1 VGYVST
7 RIRTQASEGST
18 MNTPTGDFK
27 RGVIRVSDAE
37 RDQAVAEL
45 SEHYQAGRL
54 TLDEFDDRSSQ
65 ALRARTGSDL
75 DALFTDLPKG
85 AAPSVLA
92 PPARPVADFPDGPVR
107 RRADRPFTART
118 VIACVIAVLII
129 GNVAGS
135 FGAHHFHSGWLV
147 PVIVLSFVFLRLS
160 RR

>member
-1 VGYVST
+1 
-7 RIRTQASEGST
+7 
-18 MNTPTGDFK
+18 MDTPTGDFK

-54 TLDEFDDRSSQ
+54 TLEEFDDRSSQ

-75 DALFTDLPKG
+75 DGLFTDLPKG

-92 PPARPVADFPDGPVR
+92 PPSRVAADEPADPILRRRGRPV
-107 RRADRPFTART
+107 TART
-118 VIACVIAVLII
+118 VIACVIAVIII
-129 GNVAGS
+129 GNVAGGVGS
-135 FGAHHFHSGWLV
+135 HHLGFGWLV
-147 PVIVLSFVFLRLS
+147 PVVVLSLVFTRLS